1 MSDKKPPSGGDSK
14 PSPPP
19 KPPPPIG
26 HQDSV
31 RGGAESGGR
40 RGRVKKG

>member
-1 MSDKKPPSGGDSK
+1 MSDKKPPSGGGSK
-14 PSPPP
+14 PPSSKP
-19 KPPPPIG
+19 PPPPIG

-31 RGGAESGGR
+31 RGGANPGSR

>member
-31 RGGAESGGR
+31 RGGATSSAR